1 MSDDKPKIKLKLK
14 PPAVPA
20 KVSLKVKPSSK
31 ASTDE
36 LMLRALDRLIGLPNR
51 ELELE
56 RLDQAIMAIDRE
68 GYSKTRLNELNKTAR
83 AYAKSSSEI
92 TAKELLDFYAKGIV
106 QPYFGGQVT
115 SANRTEQDERNVKL
129 LRDVIYGLTKA
140 IATYEGILE
149 RERKQGRL

>member
-1 MSDDKPKIKLKLK
+1 MSDDKPKIRLT

-20 KVSLKVKPSSK
+20 KVRLKADPPAKIN
-31 ASTDE
+31 ADE
-36 LMLRALDRLIGLPNR
+36 LTLRALDRLLGITKR

-92 TAKELLDFYAKGIV
+92 TAKELLDFYAKGII

-115 SANRTEQDERNVKL
+115 SSNRTEQDERNVKL
-129 LRDVIYGLTKA
+129 LRDMIYGLTKA